1 MAAGMVQL
9 LPACGRSKECDTTG
23 GVDTEADTVLLLAE
37 MAQPERPLEQSQEVG
52 LHART
57 MQDSIQLERGME
69 DCKITKPANSTVK
82 RYNAALWISD
92 AIRGFRISRC
102 T

>member
-1 MAAGMVQL
+1 MHHKKRIFRAEAAIVH
-9 LPACGRSKECDTTG
+9 TTKPG
-23 GVDTEADTVLLLAE
+23 IASDIYANKFYRRE
-37 MAQPERPLEQSQEVG
+37 MAQPERTIEQSQEVG

-57 MQDSIQLERGME
+57 MQDSNQLERGME

-82 RYNAALWISD
+82 RYNASLWVSD